1 MGEGRVKFWYVC
13 AVQLLHCAMAFSIHG
28 RDSASSLLI
37 GLIIVVVNMALH
49 GQICNAETKTA
60 AYSCRDRSE
69 YTEGS
74 TFESNLNIVFDR
86 LVQGAMQTGFNIS
99 VYGQSPDKVYALL
112 QCREDMTV
120 DQCYNCSQY
129 ATYMLK
135 QNCSHV
141 TGGSIWTFQ
150 CFLRYENY
158 NFIGKMDK
166 SLGYIYSEVF
176 TGDTGVDIPN
186 KNFQADVKDFLIKL
200 SAEAALETKRSA
212 LTTTDSSSQ
221 KIYGLVQCT
230 RDISSKDCT
239 TCLSYAIDVIIKSS
253 VYPSSVYAG
262 VRYWI
267 QSCIVRYEIYL
278 FFNGS
283 VLTTQQNNG
292 SVITTQQ
299 NGRGMKAS
307 KKTPIILGVV
317 GGLVLMLTLCLFAA
331 WRSMKFAKLRSGNE
345 GNGATRFSELVD
357 DDEGEELAL
366 LSNNRHIVFT
376 MRTLLASTKNFDSQ
390 NKLGEGGFGPVY
402 KGTTPDGKEI
412 AVKKLSLTSMQGR
425 KEFLNEV
432 KLGTEIQH
440 RNLVCLLGCC
450 VEGSERLLVYEYLLN
465 KSLDKILFDPNKRNQ
480 LDWGKRYNIIMGVA
494 RGLLYLHQDS
504 RPRIIHRDV
513 KASNVLLDEELNPK
527 IADFGLARLFPDGQ
541 THISTRVVGTYGYM
555 PPEYAMLGQ
564 VSVKTDVYSFGVLVL
579 EIITGRKNTDYN
591 LPPEMQILL
600 GWNDE
605 ASVIMQVWKSY
616 EAGNIVGIIDGAI
629 IETCDEKQAVR
640 CIQVGLLCLQAE
652 SSLRPPMSTVTSML
666 SLDSISDIPDPT
678 KPAFVSSHVSPNTES
693 TSYGLTPASASAS
706 ASASNATDSITEL
719 VPR

>member
-1 MGEGRVKFWYVC
+1 MRNDIVHIDESHGEGRVKFWYVC
-13 AVQLLHCAMAFSIHG
+13 AVQLLHCAMAFSIRG

-37 GLIIVVVNMALH
+37 GLVIVVVVNITLH
-49 GQICNAETKTA
+49 GHICNAATETPT
-60 AYSCRDRSE
+60 SNCSGISD
-69 YTEGS
+69 YTEYS

-86 LVQGAMQTGFNIS
+86 LVQGAKQTGFNIS
-99 VYGQSPDKVYALL
+99 VSGQSPDKVYALL

-120 DQCYNCSQY
+120 DECYNCLQY
-129 ATYMLK
+129 AMSTLK
-135 QNCSHV
+135 QYCPNAV
-141 TGGSIWTFQ
+141 GGSIWPYE

-158 NFIGKMDK
+158 NFIGKMNT
-166 SLGYIYSEVF
+166 SLGSIYPEDF
-176 TGDTGVDIPN
+176 RGDTGVYIPN
-186 KNFQADVKDFLIKL
+186 KKTFQADVKDFLNKL

-212 LTTTDSSSQ
+212 LNATDLSSQ
-221 KIYGLVQCT
+221 KTYGLVQCT
-230 RDISSKDCT
+230 RDISSKDCK
-239 TCLSYAIDVIIKSS
+239 TCLSHAINSIFT
-253 VYPSSVYAG
+253 SSVYAG
-262 VRYWI
+262 VQYWS

-331 WRSMKFAKLRSGNE
+331 WRSMKFAKLRS
-345 GNGATRFSELVD
+345 D

-450 VEGSERLLVYEYLLN
+450 VEGSERLLVYEYLPN

-541 THISTRVVGTYGYM
+541 THISTRVVGT
-555 PPEYAMLGQ
+555 
-564 VSVKTDVYSFGVLVL
+564 
-579 EIITGRKNTDYN
+579 
-591 LPPEMQILL
+591 
-600 GWNDE
+600 
-605 ASVIMQVWKSY
+605 
-616 EAGNIVGIIDGAI
+616 
-629 IETCDEKQAVR
+629 
-640 CIQVGLLCLQAE
+640 
-652 SSLRPPMSTVTSML
+652 
-666 SLDSISDIPDPT
+666 
-678 KPAFVSSHVSPNTES
+678 
-693 TSYGLTPASASAS
+693 
-706 ASASNATDSITEL
+706 
-719 VPR
+719 

>member
-1 MGEGRVKFWYVC
+1 MNHIVEGRVKFWYLC

-28 RDSASSLLI
+28 NNSASSLLI
-37 GLIIVVVNMALH
+37 GLIIVVVNITLH
-49 GQICNAETKTA
+49 GQICNAETGTPT
-60 AYSCRDRSE
+60 YNCSGRSE

-74 TFESNLNIVFDR
+74 TFESNLNILFDR
-86 LVQGAMQTGFNIS
+86 LVQGAKQTGFNIS

-120 DQCYNCSQY
+120 DQCYNCSQF
-129 ATYMLK
+129 ATSNLK
-135 QNCSHV
+135 QYCSNEA
-141 TGGSIWTFQ
+141 GGSIWPFE

-158 NFIGKMDK
+158 NFIGKMDT
-166 SLGYIYSEVF
+166 SLGSIYSEDF
-176 TGDTGVDIPN
+176 RGDTGVN
-186 KNFQADVKDFLIKL
+186 YKNFEADVKDFFNKL

-212 LTTTDSSSQ
+212 LSTTDSSSQ

-230 RDISSKDCT
+230 RDISSKECT
-239 TCLSYAIDVIIKSS
+239 TCLSYAINIIFT
-253 VYPSSVYAG
+253 SSVYAG
-262 VRYWI
+262 VQYWS
-267 QSCIVRYEIYL
+267 QSCIVRYEISL

-345 GNGATRFSELVD
+345 GNGATRFSELID
-357 DDEGEELAL
+357 DDEGEELVHF
-366 LSNNRHIVFT
+366 SNNRRIIFT
-376 MRTLLASTKNFDSQ
+376 METLLASTKNFDNQ

-402 KGTTPDGKEI
+402 KGTTPDRKEI
-412 AVKKLSLTSMQGR
+412 AVKKLSKKSMQGR

-432 KLGTEIQH
+432 KLGAEIQH

-450 VEGSERLLVYEYLLN
+450 VEGSERLLVYEYLPN
-465 KSLDKILFDPNKRNQ
+465 KSLDQILFDPNKRNQ
-480 LDWGKRYNIIMGVA
+480 LDWGKRYNIIMGVD
-494 RGLLYLHQDS
+494 RGLLYLHQDW
-504 RPRIIHRDV
+504 RPRIIHRDI

-640 CIQVGLLCLQAE
+640 CIQVGLLCIQAE

-666 SLDSISDIPDPT
+666 SLDFITDIPDPT
-678 KPAFVSSHVSPNTES
+678 KPAFVSSHVSPNIES

-706 ASASNATDSITEL
+706 ASASNATNSITEL

>member
-13 AVQLLHCAMAFSIHG
+13 AVQLLHCAMAFSIHV

-37 GLIIVVVNMALH
+37 GLIIVVVNITTMTGATTYN
-49 GQICNAETKTA
+49 CNG
-60 AYSCRDRSE
+60 RSE

-120 DQCYNCSQY
+120 DQCYNCSQF
-129 ATYMLK
+129 ATHMLK
-135 QNCSHV
+135 QNCSPA
-141 TGGSIWTFQ
+141 TGGSIWPFH

-158 NFIGKMDK
+158 NFIGQMDT
-166 SLGYIYSEVF
+166 SLGSIYYDDF

-186 KNFQADVKDFLIKL
+186 KTFQADVKDFLNKL

-212 LTTTDSSSQ
+212 LSITDSSSQ
-221 KIYGLVQCT
+221 NIYGLVQCT

-239 TCLSYAIDVIIKSS
+239 TCLSIAIDFIFTSS
-253 VYPSSVYAG
+253 VYVG
-262 VRYWI
+262 VQYWSK
-267 QSCIVRYEIYL
+267 SCIVRYQMYP
-278 FFNGS
+278 FF
-283 VLTTQQNNG
+283 NNG
-292 SVITTQQ
+292 SAITTQR

-357 DDEGEELAL
+357 DDDEGEELVL
-366 LSNNRHIVFT
+366 FSNNRRIIFT
-376 MRTLLASTKNFDSQ
+376 METLLASTKNFDNQ

-412 AVKKLSLTSMQGR
+412 AVKKLSKKSMQGR

-432 KLGTEIQH
+432 KLGAEIQH

-450 VEGSERLLVYEYLLN
+450 VEGSERLLVYEYLPN
-465 KSLDKILFDPNKRNQ
+465 KSLDQILFDPNKRNQ

-541 THISTRVVGTYGYM
+541 THINTRVVGTYGYM
-555 PPEYAMLGQ
+555 SPEYAMLGQ

-600 GWNDE
+600 GW
-605 ASVIMQVWKSY
+605 VWKSY

-640 CIQVGLLCLQAE
+640 CIQVGLLCIQAE

-666 SLDSISDIPDPT
+666 SLDSITDIPDPT
-678 KPAFVSSHVSPNTES
+678 KPALVSSH
-693 TSYGLTPASASAS
+693 GFTPAY
-706 ASASNATDSITEL
+706 ASASNATVSITEL